1 MLTDNCKCDEGQP
14 ECRNCLVY
22 GKPCPGYR
30 PDTVFRNE
38 TRKVER
44 LMKKS
49 NSSDNSPSDFQSQNQ
64 IQAPD
69 GAADADVAPAQAPA
83 EAPSA
88 AAVVTTTTAG
98 AGSKQEP
105 SILSLYRMAASTW
118 EERAICFFFDQF
130 TTYDGSS
137 IGVSHLGFL
146 PDLYAL
152 CLKHDGQEASTSA
165 SSCLRRAVDA
175 AALMALR
182 NETKAQ
188 FLAVRARNNYGMALR
203 GLRQALD
210 SRAQAV
216 KDETFA
222 SLAILS
228 MFEDIAGERNGL
240 SSSHRVG
247 FELLMKLRGADQLGH
262 QQGRDL
268 FSFAYTH
275 TVFSL
280 KAASGLTR
288 EANVCSML
296 RFWPWGISPVSILI
310 GSSDRWILW
319 IPSIG

>member
-1 MLTDNCKCDEGQP
+1 
-14 ECRNCLVY
+14 
-22 GKPCPGYR
+22 
-30 PDTVFRNE
+30 
-38 TRKVER
+38 
-44 LMKKS
+44 MKKS
-49 NSSDNSPSDFQSQNQ
+49 NSSDSNSSDSQAQ
-64 IQAPD
+64 TQAQAPD
-69 GAADADVAPAQAPA
+69 GVADGVADADAAPAQTQAQAQA
-83 EAPSA
+83 ESPSA
-88 AAVVTTTTAG
+88 GTIVSAKPETSGPITTTSG
-98 AGSKQEP
+98 AGRKQEP
-105 SILSLYRMAASTW
+105 SILSLYGMAASTW

-146 PDLYAL
+146 PDLYAH

-203 GLRQALD
+203 GLRKVLY

-275 TVFSL
+275 TVSSL
-280 KAASGLTR
+280 KAASGSIR
-288 EANVCSML
+288 EANDCSML
-296 RFWPWGISPVSILI
+296 RFLP
-310 GSSDRWILW
+310 
-319 IPSIG
+319 

>member
-1 MLTDNCKCDEGQP
+1 
-14 ECRNCLVY
+14 
-22 GKPCPGYR
+22 
-30 PDTVFRNE
+30 
-38 TRKVER
+38 
-44 LMKKS
+44 MKKS
-49 NSSDNSPSDFQSQNQ
+49 NSSDSNSSDSQAQ
-64 IQAPD
+64 TQAQAPD
-69 GAADADVAPAQAPA
+69 GVADADVAPAQTQAQTQAQA

-88 AAVVTTTTAG
+88 GTIVSAKPEMSGPVTTTSG
-98 AGSKQEP
+98 AGRKQEP
-105 SILSLYRMAASTW
+105 SILSLYGMASSTW

-203 GLRQALD
+203 GLRKVLY

-275 TVFSL
+275 TVFS
-280 KAASGLTR
+280 
-288 EANVCSML
+288 
-296 RFWPWGISPVSILI
+296 
-310 GSSDRWILW
+310 
-319 IPSIG
+319 